1 MSKKSNKKNLS
12 EESNVESA
20 SSRVQA
26 RAPAAQQDPMDRMLE
41 QNEVIIDQLKNMAN
55 SLNALVYYS
64 TKTRGVAADIEKDIG
79 AAFVTEATRQAGVEQ
94 TYPSVDATDQRTDF
108 PGTDDRVAYP
118 ENVSESTM
126 SDQDL
131 KDLIRE
137 QLFIIRKNKNG

>member
-1 MSKKSNKKNLS
+1 MTKKHNKAKLS
-12 EESNVESA
+12 EESNIEPPSTRMA
-20 SSRVQA
+20 GQR
-26 RAPAAQQDPMDRMLE
+26 AAQQDPMERMLE
-41 QNEVIIDQLKNMAN
+41 QNEVMIDQLKNMAN

-118 ENVSESTM
+118 ENLPESNM

-137 QLFIIRKNKNG
+137 QLFITRKNKNG